1 VTALTGGL
9 ERLKNYQIVTQAL
22 RAGRPCTM
30 LAAMK
35 SELKAARLH
44 AKTLAGASALAA
56 LALVSSLGGCRAPP
70 PTRAELL
77 DKLRHCHDKVTQEE
91 APAVF
96 VSPCAKLD
104 VTPLNGISRS
114 ELAAALGRPTFCMG
128 LSEGGVPKGLD
139 CPPQWDPKWAFF
151 RPPPSAG
158 LGSGPELACETDEN
172 QRCGFVHWLSTD

>member
-1 VTALTGGL
+1 M
-9 ERLKNYQIVTQAL
+9 Q
-22 RAGRPCTM
+22 
-30 LAAMK
+30 
-35 SELKAARLH
+35 SELEVATPGSRPR
-44 AKTLAGASALAA
+44 AGASGLAAFVLLAA
-56 LALVSSLGGCRAPP
+56 LSACRSPP

-77 DKLRHCHDKVTQEE
+77 DKLRHCHDTVTQEQ

-104 VTPLNGISRS
+104 VTALNGISRS

-172 QRCGFVHWLSTD
+172 QRCGFVHWLSSD